1 MDPQVLN
8 ICFDDEMMMM
18 MIDDDKM
25 KRFLIFCGTWD
36 KYLFANISFSQP

>member
-18 MIDDDKM
+18 MIDDDK
-25 KRFLIFCGTWD
+25 RGEGIFKEKKEEITVI
-36 KYLFANISFSQP
+36 NP